1 MASGFT
7 MIGDDELERIREIL
21 SRADIIYGLENINP
35 MLQDLLDNMAL
46 DIDWLIDR
54 LETAWSM
61 VYAYQE
67 ELRYYYEQDR

>member
-1 MASGFT
+1 M
-7 MIGDDELERIREIL
+7 GDEELERIREIL
-21 SRADIIYGLENINP
+21 SRADIVYGLKNINP
-35 MLQDLLDNMAL
+35 MLEELLDEIAM

-67 ELRYYYEQDR
+67 ELRYFYKN